1 MSSEVFRFST
11 IRPVQHAPVVVLNN
25 TIELHKISTEFLES
39 LRTERT
45 KSRADMLRVVQQYIA
60 TANFFDSVKKIDPRY
75 AAFYNIIYS
84 GKYAHT
90 LSVLKNEFKKIFG
103 SEPGSIC
110 NSNEHKNFNAL
121 VVNSLV
127 ASIISPAIDPAR
139 RVFIVN
145 LVYTFEIIKR
155 IGADDANPGR
165 VFDARILLPEGI
177 YPLPAPADAS
187 HGELRATMAESQKKA
202 AEARQQKVLEMA
214 TTLTGYTEA
223 VSEIITA
230 FESNSLQNGNGN
242 AKSRGLALSPATFER
257 LSVET
262 KTILQQEG
270 IDITTVDVPR
280 TVYLMEKKAAEIS
293 RKLHR
298 DAQNGK
304 TMVRLGSYII
314 PVDRLIA
321 PTLDGES
328 TTMHIGNPGPCPTVS
343 VNSSPNT
350 AVTVPEGHGEAR
362 ILGIADLLI
371 VEQDLSH
378 YKLGEIAH
386 VENVLKSEVRERELR
401 STKRREETI
410 VSETEETTV
419 KETELNN
426 SERFDLHTE
435 SQQIINEDTSVQA
448 GVTVSASY
456 GPSVDVTANF
466 NYTNTSSQQDSQ
478 SASSNFARETTSR
491 AINRLE
497 KRTLERRTVV
507 NFEELV
513 EINKHGFDNKTGTT
527 NISGIYRWLDKYYDA
542 QIVNYGKRLMLEFI
556 VPEPAAFLRL
566 ALTNQPVTGITAVKP
581 DVPGYCLPDTKTFV
595 SLKPEDICR
604 HNYMFWAG
612 KYEAKDVTAPP
623 SAMSL
628 STAGS
633 SVADITKTQSVNGE
647 DIKLSSS
654 YLENLNIAEGYI
666 PQTAYINFFGETQ
679 KFDPKETIIQI
690 QDQQIRYVEPF
701 DDKLITLQAVKT
713 DKIPVS
719 INTTGWH
726 NYEILVTVVSTL
738 STEKYQEWQLAT
750 FIAVM
755 TAYNEQK
762 ARFDNEVN
770 AARIQADLSGIK
782 GKNPA
787 INRETEKT
795 ELKKSCI
802 SLLTGQRFDLFNAVT
817 HKAPPLGYPEI
828 DFAEAKAE
836 GPYIQFFEQAFEWNN
851 VTYVFYPYFWS
862 KKEDWLTLAQ
872 IDDTDPLFARFLQA
886 GAARVQLPVRLG
898 FEKSIL
904 HYLELGEIWNGEG
917 VLVNTT
923 GGEANALHVSVLEEL
938 KTQLGNN
945 TFDGKG
951 TINVAKNNVNVTG
964 TDTEFS
970 DDDVDKRIVIA
981 GVTYVIKKVNSPT
994 SIQLRTQ
1001 YLGNNA
1007 SDLKYAFGA
1016 KLVGDSWEVKLP
1028 TNLVK
1033 ISDNNSDIQL

>member
-1 MSSEVFRFST
+1 M
-11 IRPVQHAPVVVLNN
+11 A
-25 TIELHKISTEFLES
+25 
-39 LRTERT
+39 
-45 KSRADMLRVVQQYIA
+45 
-60 TANFFDSVKKIDPRY
+60 
-75 AAFYNIIYS
+75 
-84 GKYAHT
+84 
-90 LSVLKNEFKKIFG
+90 
-103 SEPGSIC
+103 
-110 NSNEHKNFNAL
+110 
-121 VVNSLV
+121 
-127 ASIISPAIDPAR
+127 
-139 RVFIVN
+139 
-145 LVYTFEIIKR
+145 
-155 IGADDANPGR
+155 ADDANPGR
-165 VFDARILLPEGI
+165 VFDAKILLPEGI
-177 YPLPAPADAS
+177 YPLPAAADAS
-187 HGELRATMAESQKKA
+187 HSELRAAMAESQKKA
-202 AEARQQKVLEMA
+202 AESRRQKVLEMA
-214 TTLTGYTEA
+214 TALTGYNEA
-223 VSEIITA
+223 VKEIISA
-230 FESNSLQNGNGN
+230 YEWNSLENANGN
-242 AKSRGLALSPATFER
+242 AKTRGFCLSPGAFEK
-257 LSVET
+257 LSVGT
-262 KTILQQEG
+262 KTILQQQG
-270 IDITTVDVPR
+270 IDSTTVDVPR
-280 TVYLMEKKAAEIS
+280 TVFLMEKKAADLS
-293 RKLHR
+293 RKLHS
-298 DAQNGK
+298 DAQHGK
-304 TMVRLGSYII
+304 IMVRLGSHII
-314 PVDRLIA
+314 PVDRVIA
-321 PTLDGES
+321 PSLAVES
-328 TTMHIGNPGPCPTVS
+328 TEMDARNPGPCPTAS
-343 VNSSPNT
+343 IISGPT
-350 AVTVPEGHGEAR
+350 EGVTVPEGHGEAR

-410 VSETEETTV
+410 VTETEETTV
-419 KETELNN
+419 KESELNN
-426 SERFDLHTE
+426 SERFDLQTE
-435 SQQIINEDTSVQA
+435 SQQVINEDTSVQA

-456 GPSVDVTANF
+456 GPSIDVTSNF
-466 NYTNTSSQQDSQ
+466 NYTNTSSQQNSQ

-491 AINRLE
+491 AVNRLE
-497 KRTLERRTVV
+497 KRTLERRTVI
-507 NFEELV
+507 NFEEIV
-513 EINKHGFDNKTGTT
+513 EINKHGFDNKNGTT
-527 NISGIYRWLDKYYDA
+527 NISGVYRWLDKYYDA

-556 VPEPAAFLRL
+556 VPEPAAFLRF
-566 ALTNQPVTGITAVKP
+566 ALKKQPVTGVTAVKP
-581 DVPGYCLPDTKTFV
+581 DVPGYCLPDSKTFV
-595 SLKPEDICR
+595 PLKPEDICR

-633 SVADITKTQSVNGE
+633 SVADVTKTQSVNGE
-647 DIKLSSS
+647 DIKLSST
-654 YLENLNIAEGYI
+654 YLENLNIEDGYI

-679 KFDPKETIIQI
+679 RFADKQTIIQI
-690 QDQQIRYVEPF
+690 QDQQVRYVEPF
-701 DDKLITLQAVKT
+701 DDKLIPLQAVKT

-738 STEKYQEWQLAT
+738 SKEKYEEWQLAT
-750 FIAVM
+750 FASVM

-782 GKNPA
+782 GKNPV

-817 HKAPPLGYPEI
+817 HDALPLGYPEI

-862 KKEDWLTLAQ
+862 KKEEWLTLAQ

-917 VLVNTT
+917 VFVNTT
-923 GGEANALHVSVLEEL
+923 GGEANPLQVSVLEEL

-951 TINVAKNNVNVTG
+951 TINVAKNSANVTG
-964 TDTEFS
+964 TDTLFS
-970 DDDVDKRIVIA
+970 DDDEDRRIVIA

-994 SIQLRTQ
+994 SIQLKTP